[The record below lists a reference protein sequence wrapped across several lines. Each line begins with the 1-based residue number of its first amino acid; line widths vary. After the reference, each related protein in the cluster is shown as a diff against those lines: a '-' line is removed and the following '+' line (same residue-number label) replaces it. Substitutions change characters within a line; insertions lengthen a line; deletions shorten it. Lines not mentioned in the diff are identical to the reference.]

1 MGKTIKLFGFGST
14 VTVEEVKH
22 FLENYTGEGSV
33 ETVKVGQREGG
44 RAHAKVQ
51 LKNEDDVE
59 RILSWTAS
67 QALWHNDSYLRAWPM
82 KHNIIPQ
89 PKPKFDLVSI
99 DDLMLHFGYPV
110 SRDKF
115 SVLWN
120 QPNVSFKYGP
130 KLDKLYFFMSYNSV
144 DYKLEL
150 FNDNVWRIVLH
161 YLPDQTNKCLVIQW
175 VREVDFTPGNCIGQS
190 FAICL
195 EIPRSV
201 QLPKFDPSLF
211 YKKVEDHFLLQEGS
225 TFSSNTD
232 LVPIINPPAA
242 IHIPYNI
249 LFKVNS
255 LVQNG
260 FLPPT
265 TLDSRFFESV
275 DPNRI
280 DTVFIEHALEKM
292 FSLKDCCYEPVKWL
306 NEQYKEYRNKPP
318 RPPVL
323 PEGLVAVRRIQVTP
337 SKVYFSGPDINLS
350 NRVLRNYIKDIDN
363 FLRVSFVDEELG
375 KIHSSDLSSS
385 TSVTDGK
392 PTRIYQRI
400 LSTLRNGILIGD
412 KKFEF
417 LACSTSQLREN
428 SIWMFASK
436 PGLTAEGIREKMG
449 HIHVIRNV
457 AKYAARLGQSLSS
470 SRETLQVSQN
480 EFEKIPD
487 IEVKI
492 NDDTKYNFS
501 DGIGKISAK
510 LAREVARK
518 CGLRN
523 TPSAFQIRYGGY
535 KGVVAVDPSS
545 SAKLSLRESMQKF
558 DADSTSL
565 DVLSWSKLH
574 PCYLNRQIIILM
586 STLGVKDSVF
596 EMKQKEF
603 LAQLDAILVDPEK
616 AREAMDRICHGEL
629 VKILREMIL
638 CGYKPDYE
646 PFLSMMLRT
655 IRASKLLDLRT
666 RTRILIEKGG
676 ILMGCLDETGTL
688 EYGQVFVQYSDSKSR
703 QSSSETLL
711 TFNDRQSNRNCHIVE
726 GKVSIAKNPCLHPGD
741 LRVLQVVD
749 VVVLHHMVDCIV
761 FPQKGP
767 RPHPNECSGS
777 DLDGDL
783 YFVSWDEDLIP
794 PCNFPPMD
802 YRAEPTKLLDRD
814 VTMEDVA
821 EYFTNYIIN
830 DSLGVISNSHTVFAD
845 KESAKAMSEQCIALA
860 KLSSKAVDFPKT
872 GIPAKYPVVYAS
884 VNTRISWK
892 SLTAKLSY
900 DPDMEFEGYLAHV
913 NDALHY
919 KRLYDHKLAS
929 LMLRFGVKT
938 EAEIISGCILKLSK
952 HYDRRVDLENII
964 AAVKSLRKE
973 AKGWFNEK
981 VSSSPED
988 KFAKA
993 SAWYHVTYHPSF
1005 WGLSRDGADEQH
1017 FISFPWCIHDKLLPI
1032 KRENSSKDPK
1042 SLEIQITGGDL
1053 NSNAKK
1059 IRGKSSRVAESVD
1072 IKSKAEEPNMTAK
1085 PDSCIIDVYNE
1096 GDHSQPCTWPP
1107 WFGKPVCLLF
1117 LTECE
1122 IAFGRVIAVD
1132 HPGDF
1137 RGSLKLSLPPGSL
1150 LVMEGKSTYFAKHA
1164 LPSVRKQRIL
1174 VSFTKCQPR
1183 KSVSDNQRLIL
1194 PLILQ
1199 SSRQCLPPNRSPNHF
1214 RHSVGCKYYEVVPT
1228 TVAPS
1233 IPFSAP
1239 VPVPPGSTAWPAPPP
1254 RHSPPH
1260 LPVPGTGVFLPPP
1273 GSNNSSPQLLPS
1285 TANELNIPVDSTSPT
1300 KKELGEQRGT
1310 RNLLVSRNNTPWGSE
1325 TDDAEL
1331 SDCTLMALRY
1341 HELADQRKG
1350 GN

>member
-1 MGKTIKLFGFGST
+1 MGKTIKLFGFGSA

-22 FLENYTGEGSV
+22 FVENYTGEGSV
-33 ETVKVGQREGG
+33 AAVKVGQREGG

-51 LKNEDDVE
+51 LKNEDDVD

-67 QALWHNDSYLRAWPM
+67 RALWHNDSYLRAWPM
-82 KHNIIPQ
+82 KLDIIPQ

-110 SRDKF
+110 SGGKF
-115 SVLWN
+115 SILWN
-120 QPNVSFKYGP
+120 QPHVSFKYGP
-130 KLDKLYFFMSYNSV
+130 KMDKLYFFLSYNSM

-161 YLPDQTNKCLVIQW
+161 YLPDQTNKCLVIQLLGAPRIYERDPSALSTS
-175 VREVDFTPGNCIGQS
+175 REVAKDEQW
-190 FAICL
+190 
-195 EIPRSV
+195 
-201 QLPKFDPSLF
+201 FDPSLF

-232 LVPIINPPAA
+232 LVPIINPPTT

-265 TLDSRFFESV
+265 ALDSRFFESV

-292 FSLKDCCYEPVKWL
+292 FSLKDCFYEPVKWL

-318 RPPVL
+318 RPSVL

-428 SIWMFASK
+428 SIWMFSSK

-470 SRETLQVSQN
+470 SRETFQVNQN
-480 EFEKIPD
+480 EIEIIPD
-487 IEVKI
+487 IEVEI
-492 NDDTKYNFS
+492 NNDTKYNFS

-510 LAREVARK
+510 LAEEVARK

-545 SAKLSLRESMQKF
+545 SAKLSLRKSMQKF

-565 DVLSWSKLH
+565 DVSSWSKLH

-586 STLGVKDSVF
+586 STLGAKDNVF

-638 CGYKPDYE
+638 CGYKPDSE

-711 TFNDRQSNRNCHIVE
+711 TFNDRQSNQNCHIVE
-726 GKVSIAKNPCLHPGD
+726 GKVAIAKNPCLHPGD
-741 LRVLQVVD
+741 LRVLQAVD

-767 RPHPNECSGS
+767 RPHPNECSDS

-794 PCNFPPMD
+794 PCIFPPMD
-802 YRAEPTKLLDRD
+802 YRPEPTAFLDRD

-830 DSLGVISNSHTVFAD
+830 DSLGVIFNAHTVFAD
-845 KESAKAMSEQCIALA
+845 KEPAKAMSEQCIALA
-860 KLSSKAVDFPKT
+860 KLSSKAVDYPKT
-872 GIPAKYPVVYAS
+872 
-884 VNTRISWK
+884 
-892 SLTAKLSY
+892 
-900 DPDMEFEGYLAHV
+900 D
-913 NDALHY
+913 
-919 KRLYDHKLAS
+919 
-929 LMLRFGVKT
+929 
-938 EAEIISGCILKLSK
+938 
-952 HYDRRVDLENII
+952 
-964 AAVKSLRKE
+964 
-973 AKGWFNEK
+973 
-981 VSSSPED
+981 
-988 KFAKA
+988 
-993 SAWYHVTYHPSF
+993 
-1005 WGLSRDGADEQH
+1005 
-1017 FISFPWCIHDKLLPI
+1017 
-1032 KRENSSKDPK
+1032 NS
-1042 SLEIQITGGDL
+1042 
-1053 NSNAKK
+1053 
-1059 IRGKSSRVAESVD
+1059 
-1072 IKSKAEEPNMTAK
+1072 
-1085 PDSCIIDVYNE
+1085 VYNQ
-1096 GDHSQPCTWPP
+1096 GTIHVKARS
-1107 WFGKPVCLLF
+1107 
-1117 LTECE
+1117 
-1122 IAFGRVIAVD
+1122 
-1132 HPGDF
+1132 
-1137 RGSLKLSLPPGSL
+1137 RG
-1150 LVMEGKSTYFAKHA
+1150 
-1164 LPSVRKQRIL
+1164 
-1174 VSFTKCQPR
+1174 
-1183 KSVSDNQRLIL
+1183 
-1194 PLILQ
+1194 
-1199 SSRQCLPPNRSPNHF
+1199 
-1214 RHSVGCKYYEVVPT
+1214 
-1228 TVAPS
+1228 APS
-1233 IPFSAP
+1233 IILSENM
-1239 VPVPPGSTAWPAPPP
+1239 
-1254 RHSPPH
+1254 
-1260 LPVPGTGVFLPPP
+1260 L
-1273 GSNNSSPQLLPS
+1273 LLPYYV
-1285 TANELNIPVDSTSPT
+1285 TYVPRELFMSIPIIP
-1300 KKELGEQRGT
+1300 
-1310 RNLLVSRNNTPWGSE
+1310 
-1325 TDDAEL
+1325 
-1331 SDCTLMALRY
+1331 
-1341 HELADQRKG
+1341 
-1350 GN
+1350 